1 MEFRHVMPLNKLYEK
16 KEPFM
21 HEKCVTKEK
30 GFSRI
35 RKEKKQR

>member
-1 MEFRHVMPLNKLYEK
+1 MKFRYVVPLNKLYEK
-16 KEPFM
+16 KERFM
-21 HEKCVTKEK
+21 HKKCVTKES